1 VWYNYFNK
9 NDKNIF
15 MKIVAIDESGDP
27 GNKLG
32 LGSSFLFVYSFVVF
46 DKDYLEFLNKTLSD
60 LSEKYY
66 KNKDHE
72 FHFTNETHKQRRVF
86 LESII
91 NLNIDFNVFIYDK
104 KLNKTNEI
112 KKYVLE
118 CAFKNIKTLLEK
130 QDIFIKIDGV
140 LTRLVKKDQATQVR
154 KIAKL
159 FNLNINK
166 IGFYDSK
173 NNRDIQVAD
182 MIAGA
187 IRKHEEH
194 GDPNDIEL
202 FNILKS
208 KVNIVYV

>member
-1 VWYNYFNK
+1 
-9 NDKNIF
+9 
-15 MKIVAIDESGDP
+15 
-27 GNKLG
+27 
-32 LGSSFLFVYSFVVF
+32 
-46 DKDYLEFLNKTLSD
+46 
-60 LSEKYY
+60 
-66 KNKDHE
+66 
-72 FHFTNETHKQRRVF
+72 
-86 LESII
+86 
-91 NLNIDFNVFIYDK
+91 VFIYDK